1 MIKNLL
7 IYDLLT
13 YTIVINVLL
22 IHAMLIIYTVLIYTH
37 QVSKHYAPVGKSL
50 ASITVVGSHRDVS
63 DAEMEVAIR
72 SQLKEWWGAR
82 IDAWKL
88 LRIYR

>member
-1 MIKNLL
+1 MLL
-7 IYDLLT
+7 FT
-13 YTIVINVLL
+13 Y
-22 IHAMLIIYTVLIYTH
+22 

-50 ASITVVGSHRDVS
+50 ASITVVGSHRDVT
-63 DAEMEVAIR
+63 DAEIELAIR
-72 SQLKEWWGAR
+72 SQLKEWWGNR